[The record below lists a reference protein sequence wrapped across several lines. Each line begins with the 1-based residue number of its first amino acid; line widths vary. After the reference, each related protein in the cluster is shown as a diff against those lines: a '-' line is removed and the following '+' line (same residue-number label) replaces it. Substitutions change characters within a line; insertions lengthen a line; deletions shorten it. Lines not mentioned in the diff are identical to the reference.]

1 MHDNMKM
8 MNVICDELDKIAE
21 KGLTTGNLET
31 AYKLID
37 MYKDLVTVDAME
49 QGGYSE
55 ATFYEDGM
63 IPMDG
68 GGVYSR
74 ADYMDGGR
82 SMARGRGRYAKR
94 DSMGRYSNNMDGR
107 SMADSMYSQA
117 KMDYRN
123 SRAGK
128 EDVMTSLKEKMKE
141 LKNELKEMSR
151 DSDFPEERKEI
162 DKYVQMLDRVM

>member
-8 MNVICDELDKIAE
+8 MNVICEEIDKIAE
-21 KGLTTGNLET
+21 KGLTTSNLET

-49 QGGYSE
+49 DGGYSE
-55 ATFYEDGM
+55 ESYNGYNSMNSMGYDN
-63 IPMDG
+63 D
-68 GGVYSR
+68 
-74 ADYMDGGR
+74 
-82 SMARGRGRYAKR
+82 SMARGRGRNARR
-94 DSMGRYSNNMDGR
+94 DSMGRYSREGEMGMSNRGYAEAR
-107 SMADSMYSQA
+107 YSQA

-128 EDVMTSLKEKMKE
+128 KDVLDSLEEKMKE

-151 DSDFPEERKEI
+151 DSDFPEERQKI
-162 DKYVQMLDRVM
+162 DKYVEMIERMER

>member
-8 MNVICDELDKIAE
+8 MNVICEEIDKIAE
-21 KGLTTGNLET
+21 KGLTTSNLET

-37 MYKDLVTVDAME
+37 MYKDLKTVDAMDE
-49 QGGYSE
+49 AGYSE
-55 ATFYEDGM
+55 TMAYENY
-63 IPMDG
+63 PMSMND
-68 GGVYSR
+68 
-74 ADYMDGGR
+74 MD

-94 DSMGRYSNNMDGR
+94 ASMGRYSREGDMGMSNRGYAEAR
-107 SMADSMYSQA
+107 YSQA

-128 EDVMTSLKEKMKE
+128 KDVLDSLEEKMKE

-151 DSDFPEERKEI
+151 DSDFPEERQKI
-162 DKYVQMLDRVM
+162 DKYVEMIERMER